1 MIFCS
6 TLELN
11 SGIISPGS
19 GFILLQKLG
28 TVGRNVFVVG
38 GLKTGGEYDF
48 QHCLETKPKVWP
60 RF

>member
-1 MIFCS
+1 MFFCS

-19 GFILLQKLG
+19 GFIWLQRLG

-38 GLKTGGEYDF
+38 GFKTVGECDF
-48 QHCLETKPKVWP
+48 SYGYLTVL
-60 RF
+60 